1 MTIEKT
7 NMNFIV
13 KHVFIIKIMNNVN
26 NVVNIYIVLTTFNAL
41 MINLYVV

>member
-1 MTIEKT
+1 MEKT

-13 KHVFIIKIMNNVN
+13 NHVFIIKIMNNVN

-41 MINLYVV
+41 MTNLYVV